1 MELTASYLKSP
12 QFMHQSFETPAPP
25 PHSGL
30 SGGLR
35 GLSPHKQF
43 ILVLHFGEAGNS
55 LEITVF
61 ASPTGLFAGR
71 SMINLFISWLPTVLR
86 LAIISCFT
94 KVVPCIESRGGRG
107 NAPLTFVLGNRGL
120 HSLSLA

>member
-25 PHSGL
+25 PPHSGL

-35 GLSPHKQF
+35 GLSPYKQF

-55 LEITVF
+55 LEVTVF
-61 ASPTGLFAGR
+61 TSPTGLFAGR
-71 SMINLFISWLPTVLR
+71 SMINLHVYFMAANSVT
-86 LAIISCFT
+86 
-94 KVVPCIESRGGRG
+94 
-107 NAPLTFVLGNRGL
+107 LGNNKL
-120 HSLSLA
+120 FYKDSTMY